1 MTQLKLGSITLIVN
15 GYTLNNGIP
24 YFQKSVPA
32 SLRNRFGKATI
43 KLRLWEKD
51 GNFAVQCHRHNEKFS
66 SLFAA
71 MKQDPRLTPS
81 ETKIAAIA
89 LLSVHGLKQGDAL
102 SPVPR
107 PAGLVGNWD
116 GLAHLDVFG
125 DVVEEQFGQPTPVTD
140 AAFLAL
146 RNQLPVLL
154 SEAFTV
160 YLDNHQKG
168 KDKGFQADQRQHWN
182 KLVALVGDIALE
194 GLSREHAKQYRD
206 HRLNHVKTAS
216 VKREIGVLKAVVNV
230 ACRELSLAMKNPFD
244 SLTIQGVNQDSV
256 KRLSFTEPELKL
268 LLGLAEQAD
277 DEPRRILLVL
287 ALTGARLA
295 EVVGLRK
302 QDFNQEEKTIFIRP
316 HVSRSLKTPASQ
328 RVVPLLPL
336 ALSALEKQLQG
347 SKTEFLFPRYA
358 NTAKTNADSASAT
371 LNKWLRASVTDLTVH
386 SLRHTMRDRLR
397 AVMCPE
403 AIAKE
408 VGGWT
413 AGDDA
418 STSYGQGYPLD
429 IKRTFLEK
437 AYEIFS
443 GKFA

>member
-1 MTQLKLGSITLIVN
+1 MARLKMGSITIIVN

-51 GNFAVQCHRHNEKFS
+51 GNFAVQCYRHNEKFS
-66 SLFAA
+66 ALFAA
-71 MKQDPRLTPS
+71 MKHDPRLTPS

-116 GLAHLDVFG
+116 GLAHLDVFS

-168 KDKGFQADQRQHWN
+168 KDKAFQADQKQHWN

-256 KRLSFTEPELKL
+256 KRLSFTEAELKL
-268 LLGLAEQAD
+268 LLRAAEQAD
-277 DEPRRILLVL
+277 DEPRRIILVL
-287 ALTGARLA
+287 AFTGARLA

-316 HVSRSLKTPASQ
+316 HASRSLKTPASQ
-328 RVVPLLPL
+328 RIVPLLPL
-336 ALSALEKQLQG
+336 ALTALEKQLQE
-347 SKTEFLFPRYA
+347 SKTEFLFPRYS

-397 AVMCPE
+397 AKLCPE

-418 STSYGQGYPLD
+418 STGYGSGYPLD
-429 IKRTFLEK
+429 IKRTYLEK
-437 AYEIFS
+437 AYDCL
-443 GKFA
+443 